1 MVLIYPELGSE
12 VDLRILIYCLG
23 SRTKTQTTGF
33 HSCSTST
40 KTLSRRAMAAV
51 REDEFPAPSKQATG
65 TVNGI
70 ETQVTSLGFSDKLL
84 VTISQE
90 GRLSQ
95 WVRWACAKKPAKLP
109 EANKRRKIQVPLTES
124 SAGAVAMTLP
134 TSSHGLLPSTHLSP
148 TTLLGGGGD
157 DRETLGHLYAAQIAS
172 HISLKSPDDRRT
184 LVLGLGLVKFEN
196 EREAFFDLFE
206 LAQKVL

>member
-1 MVLIYPELGSE
+1 MADV
-12 VDLRILIYCLG
+12 
-23 SRTKTQTTGF
+23 
-33 HSCSTST
+33 
-40 KTLSRRAMAAV
+40 RA
-51 REDEFPAPSKQATG
+51 DEFPAPSKQATG

-70 ETQVTSLGFSDKLL
+70 DTQVASLSFSDKIL
-84 VTISQE
+84 VTISQQ

-95 WVRWACAKKPAKLP
+95 W
-109 EANKRRKIQVPLTES
+109 IQVPLAES
-124 SAGAVAMTLP
+124 SAGVVEMTLP

-184 LVLGLGLVKFEN
+184 LVLGLGLSKFEN
-196 EREAFFDLFE
+196 EREAFFDLVE

>member
-1 MVLIYPELGSE
+1 
-12 VDLRILIYCLG
+12 
-23 SRTKTQTTGF
+23 
-33 HSCSTST
+33 
-40 KTLSRRAMAAV
+40 MADV
-51 REDEFPAPSKQATG
+51 REDEFPAPSRQATG
-65 TVNGI
+65 TVNGV

-95 WVRWACAKKPAKLP
+95 W
-109 EANKRRKIQVPLTES
+109 IQVPLTES
-124 SAGAVAMTLP
+124 SADVVSMTLP

-184 LVLGLGLVKFEN
+184 LVLGLGLSKFAK